1 MYYWTSLPEHKLIW
15 YSSLMNV
22 HLHDNKQRN
31 KKWDATCIFLFLHS
45 VPPSITTKNPYQ
57 DFSFLYEWIIN
68 SFFPYNISYFFIMMR
83 NAPSKKCVYLHMRTS
98 KNNSVGGDVE
108 YSFCNIIKGVHT
120 CYMILLW
127 NNLLS
132 R

>member
-1 MYYWTSLPEHKLIW
+1 
-15 YSSLMNV
+15 MNV

-68 SFFPYNISYFFIMMR
+68 SFFHTTLATFYNDEKRSLKKVCLPSYE
-83 NAPSKKCVYLHMRTS
+83 NQQK
-98 KNNSVGGDVE
+98 
-108 YSFCNIIKGVHT
+108 
-120 CYMILLW
+120 
-127 NNLLS
+127 
-132 R
+132 